1 MGAAVA
7 IDIQARPPNF
17 DCAVL
22 ITGLP
27 VIVATLPV
35 PELSVRTVGVAIPS
49 KWKSATVWLGVVV
62 ASAAAGL
69 STAAS
74 GALDVLP
81 PVLGMPPVAAAPPV
95 LVMPPVVVVPPVFV
109 VPPVAVVPPAPPA
122 PPLALVSAPVPA
134 STGTFV
140 GASAKAKST
149 PESCAV
155 PTLASGPMTAP
166 PVFTVPPLPDQAA
179 EVARNCTSCTNAN
192 RTVVQIVQNPRRA
205 GRPQV
210 APTLTPASG
219 RLAPQLPRPP
229 KPTVGSYCEKTAST
243 Q

>member
-1 MGAAVA
+1 MEE
-7 IDIQARPPNF
+7 RH
-17 DCAVL
+17 
-22 ITGLP
+22 GL
-27 VIVATLPV
+27 AW
-35 PELSVRTVGVAIPS
+35 RGRRVGC
-49 KWKSATVWLGVVV
+49 G
-62 ASAAAGL
+62 GL

-219 RLAPQLPRPP
+219 RLGARCGLKVRSL
-229 KPTVGSYCEKTAST
+229 PTVLGGTGLGWQVTAESVAMVGAPPVGRCGGISG
-243 Q
+243 QVAWGWKR